1 MSNIEDILYK
11 SFELGIKDNVFGE
24 VKKLMEQ
31 KKYYNLKLA
40 YEEAFNNVIK
50 NVEIKNFNN

>member
-1 MSNIEDILYK
+1 MSNIEEIL
-11 SFELGIKDNVFGE
+11 FESYNLGIKYDVFKE
-24 VKKLMEQ
+24 VDKLMLY

>member
-1 MSNIEDILYK
+1 MLYK
-11 SFELGIKDNVFGE
+11 
-24 VKKLMEQ
+24 
-31 KKYYNLKLA
+31 KYHNLKLA